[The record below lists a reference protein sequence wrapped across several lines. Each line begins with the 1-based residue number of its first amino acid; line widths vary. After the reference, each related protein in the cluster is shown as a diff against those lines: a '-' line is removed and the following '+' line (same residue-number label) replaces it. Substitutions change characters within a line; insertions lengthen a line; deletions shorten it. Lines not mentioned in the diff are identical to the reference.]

1 MSIENAHLRGIYE
14 ELAEKSAHEPEFLQ
28 AVYEVLESLCPVADR
43 RPDLI
48 KAGVFKRV
56 VEPERV
62 IQFRVAWVDDQG
74 EVQVNRGYRVQF
86 NSAIGPYK
94 GGLRF
99 HPRVNLSIIKFLG
112 FEQIFKNALTTLPI
126 GGGKGGSDFD
136 PRGRSD
142 GEIMRFCQAFMTE
155 LHRHIGPDTDVPA
168 GDIGVGAR
176 EIGYLFGQYKRLRN
190 EFTGVLTGKMV
201 GSGGSLIRPEATG
214 FGAAYYTQ
222 ELLNAY
228 GETLEGK
235 TVAVSGFGNVA
246 WGTIQ
251 KITQLGGKVGTL
263 SGPDGYVY
271 DEDGINTPE
280 KINYLLEMRASGRD
294 KAQDYA
300 DKFGVPFFP
309 GERPWGVKADII
321 MPCATQN
328 EVDLAAAKAIVANG
342 TKYYVEVSNMPTTA
356 EAVAYFQENGVIVAP
371 SKAVNAG
378 GVAVSALEMSQ
389 NSMRY
394 SWSAEE
400 VDAKLH
406 GIMKSIYASSVKAA
420 ADYGMEGNLIAG
432 ANIAGFLKVA
442 EAMLWQGV
450 F

>member
-1 MSIENAHLRGIYE
+1 M
-14 ELAEKSAHEPEFLQ
+14 
-28 AVYEVLESLCPVADR
+28 
-43 RPDLI
+43 
-48 KAGVFKRV
+48 
-56 VEPERV
+56 
-62 IQFRVAWVDDQG
+62 
-74 EVQVNRGYRVQF
+74 
-86 NSAIGPYK
+86 
-94 GGLRF
+94 
-99 HPRVNLSIIKFLG
+99 
-112 FEQIFKNALTTLPI
+112 
-126 GGGKGGSDFD
+126 
-136 PRGRSD
+136 
-142 GEIMRFCQAFMTE
+142 
-155 LHRHIGPDTDVPA
+155 
-168 GDIGVGAR
+168 
-176 EIGYLFGQYKRLRN
+176 
-190 EFTGVLTGKMV
+190 
-201 GSGGSLIRPEATG
+201 
-214 FGAAYYTQ
+214 
-222 ELLNAY
+222 
-228 GETLEGK
+228 
-235 TVAVSGFGNVA
+235 
-246 WGTIQ
+246 
-251 KITQLGGKVGTL
+251 
-263 SGPDGYVY
+263 
-271 DEDGINTPE
+271 
-280 KINYLLEMRASGRD
+280 
-294 KAQDYA
+294 
-300 DKFGVPFFP
+300 PFFP